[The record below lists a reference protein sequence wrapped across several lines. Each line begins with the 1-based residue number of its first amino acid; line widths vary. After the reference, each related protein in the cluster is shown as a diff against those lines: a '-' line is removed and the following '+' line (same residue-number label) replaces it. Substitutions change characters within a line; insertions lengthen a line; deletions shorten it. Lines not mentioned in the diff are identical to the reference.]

1 MSPVTTTGATPD
13 LAIETLTPLATAA
26 HLDRLGAREAA
37 ATLAALPAP
46 TVRAVVAA
54 LARTRAAQLIA
65 AIEPDD
71 RERVLAALP
80 KRLRDEILELFAHAP
95 DTAGALM
102 DPRITAFRGDMTVA
116 DALARMRT
124 FREKEFDAIFLMGPN
139 GRLSGSVPLSE
150 IVTATPEQRLDA
162 LAQTPAIAVAAQAT
176 REEIIAAIGDSRV
189 AAMPVVDGAGRLVGV
204 IRHSMLM
211 STGEAVA
218 SAGIQT
224 MVGAGRDE
232 RGLSPIRYA
241 VRKRLPWLEIN
252 LATAFLAASVVGL
265 FEGTIAQF
273 TALAVL
279 LPVVAGQSGNSG
291 MQALAVTLR
300 ALALREI
307 APSQWPRLIVKEAGV
322 GIVNGFAVSGVTMIA
337 VLLWSRSPGL
347 ALVIGIAM
355 VTAMLIAGISGALI
369 PVALKALRQDPA
381 QSSSIVLTTVTDV
394 MGFLTFLGLATLFS
408 ALL

>member
-1 MSPVTTTGATPD
+1 MAAVTTARAEADVSLG
-13 LAIETLTPLATAA
+13 TLDPEATAA
-26 HLDRLGAREAA
+26 HLNGLGAREAA
-37 ATLAALPAP
+37 TMLAGLPKGYLRGVVGALS
-46 TVRAVVAA
+46 
-54 LARTRAAQLIA
+54 RTRAAQLIA

-71 RERVLAALP
+71 RGRVLDALP
-80 KRLRDEILELFAHAP
+80 KGLRADILELFMHAP
-95 DTAGALM
+95 ETAGALM
-102 DPRITAFRGDMTVA
+102 DPRITAFRGAMTVA

-124 FREKEFDAIFLMGPN
+124 FREKEFDAIFLMDED
-139 GRLSGSVPLSE
+139 GRLTGAVPLAE
-150 IVTATPEQRLDA
+150 IVTAAPDAQLDA

-176 REEIIAAIGDSRV
+176 REEIVAALGGSRV

-204 IRHSMLM
+204 IRHSVLT
-211 STGEAVA
+211 STSEAVA

-252 LATAFLAASVVGL
+252 LATAFLAAAVVGI

-307 APSQWPRLIVKEAGV
+307 SPSQWPRLIWKEAGV
-322 GIVNGFAVSGVTMIA
+322 GIVNGVAVSGVTMIA

-408 ALL
+408 GLL